1 MKILLVSNALTGGAG
16 KACLRLYNALSET
29 KGLEVKFLYLEGGKS
44 TNPNLISFYP
54 DVRTLFIKQI
64 MNFPLKYIQRVIYGF
79 GFSNYRIPRSNHKVE
94 NHPLID
100 WADIVNLHWVPDF
113 IDYRN
118 FFKTVTKPVVW
129 TMHDML
135 PFSGGY
141 HFKIDRIR
149 DKVNIENRIEK
160 KKHQYLSQFNNLS
173 VVAPSQWLLDVS
185 KNHLPFY
192 KRCHTRIF
200 NTLNHKVY
208 KLLDKNF
215 ARDILGLPDNK
226 KILVFSANRI
236 GDDRKGMDLLISAL
250 KLINYSDLHLVMVGS
265 GKIDLSIEYSITE
278 LGHVS
283 DEYTMSLVY
292 AASDL
297 SVVPSREDN
306 MPNSIIES
314 LSCGCP
320 VVGFSIGGIPE
331 LISDDNVGVLAHN
344 TKSDDLA
351 DALLSGFEKKWD
363 RLYII
368 DYIKNKINEKQ
379 IAQEYL
385 TEYLR
390 ASKDQHESI

>member
-16 KACLRLYNALSET
+16 KACIRLYNAFSKI
-29 KGLEVKFLYLEGGKS
+29 KGLEVKLLYLEGGKNS
-44 TNPNLISFYP
+44 DPNLISFYP
-54 DVRTLFIKQI
+54 NVRTLFVKQI
-64 MNFPLKYIQRVIYGF
+64 INIPILYIRKMIYNL
-79 GFSNYRIPRSNHKVE
+79 GFSHYRIPRSIHKIE
-94 NHPLID
+94 NHPLVD
-100 WADIVNLHWVPDF
+100 WADVINLHWVADF

-118 FFKTVTKPVVW
+118 FFKQVSKPVVW

-149 DKVNIENRIEK
+149 YRANIEKRIEK
-160 KKHQYLSQFNNLS
+160 KKYLYIRQFNNLS
-173 VVAPSQWLLDVS
+173 IVAPSQWLLDIS
-185 KNHLPFY
+185 KEYLPFY
-192 KRCHTRIF
+192 KRSHTRIF
-200 NTLNHKVY
+200 NTLDHTIY
-208 KLLDKNF
+208 KSLDKNF
-215 ARDILGLPDNK
+215 AREVLNLPINK
-226 KILVFSANRI
+226 KIIVFSAHRI
-236 GDDRKGMDLLISAL
+236 GDHRKGMDLLISAL